1 MGRLGFL
8 VLSGIFDWTA
18 STGAHP
24 LFNFMPGKA
33 FWVETLSWVK
43 QAHGTDLN
51 GSMIVFMVKGKQHSQ
66 YFQADV
72 ILIHII
78 LSHTHSYF
86 TMRSGLVAFQTCPI
100 PISVGCWL
108 LCSDPIQ
115 STVNLQFYHVVSIY
129 SCVFLKLFF
138 LVTKINRKSW
148 AVSSSLDSSYQI
160 VQSSKHDV
168 GVSINGGTLKS
179 SI

>member
-1 MGRLGFL
+1 M
-8 VLSGIFDWTA
+8 
-18 STGAHP
+18 
-24 LFNFMPGKA
+24 
-33 FWVETLSWVK
+33 K

-100 PISVGCWL
+100 PISVGCGL

-138 LVTKINRKSW
+138 SCHKN
-148 AVSSSLDSSYQI
+148 
-160 VQSSKHDV
+160 QSQVLGGLKQFGLFISNCSKF
-168 GVSINGGTLKS
+168 KA
-179 SI
+179 